1 MADVIRIF
9 SELGGV
15 LCIPAEQ
22 FNAKVSA
29 IRAFIFDWDG
39 VFNDGAK
46 NQQGSSS
53 FGEIDAMGSN
63 LLRYSWWTR
72 HGVMP
77 IVAIMSGAR
86 NTMSFQ
92 FGLREHAHM
101 VYFNVKNK
109 LLAFEHLI
117 ASHGLAPESV
127 AFFFDDVLDLAL
139 AEKCGLR
146 IMISRKSSP
155 LFTQYVVGRGLADYV
170 TAHSGGQ
177 SGLREAC
184 ELLIGTNGNYDEIV
198 QSRAWFSEIY
208 ATYLRERDQI
218 PVSYF
223 TWDGQSIVPSPA
235 P

>member
-1 MADVIRIF
+1 MADVSRIF

-15 LCIPAEQ
+15 FCVPAEE
-22 FNAKVSA
+22 FSEKVSS

-39 VFNDGAK
+39 VFNDGTK
-46 NQQGSSS
+46 NQSGSSS
-53 FGEIDAMGSN
+53 FGEVDAMGSN

-77 IVAIMSGAR
+77 IVALMSGAR

-92 FGLREHAHM
+92 FGLREHAHSI
-101 VYFNVKNK
+101 YFNVKNK
-109 LLAFEHLI
+109 MLAFEHLL
-117 ASHGLAPESV
+117 AGYGLAPESV
-127 AFFFDDVLDLAL
+127 AFFFDDVLDLSL

-155 LFTQYVVGRGLADYV
+155 LFTQYVVRRGLADYV
-170 TAHSGGQ
+170 TSHSGGQ

-184 ELLIGTNGNYDEIV
+184 ELLMGTNGNYDDII
-198 QSRAWFSEIY
+198 QSRAWFSDSY

-218 PVSYF
+218 PSAFF
-223 TWDGQSIVPSPA
+223 TSDGQHIISAPA